1 MREQIIKSRLQK
13 CLPIISSCVDRSY
26 SIYQKQELDKIMKIE
41 LEKHEQKMDNLNNNP
56 MLLVQ
61 DFLQQFLLPDI
72 DEFLLNENQKI
83 DNRKMSEILFKKQP

>member
-1 MREQIIKSRLQK
+1 
-13 CLPIISSCVDRSY
+13 
-26 SIYQKQELDKIMKIE
+26 MKIE
-41 LEKHEQKMDNLNNNP
+41 LEKHEQKMSNLNNDP